1 MKKIRILSLD
11 GGGIRGILPAT
22 LLNFI
27 EEELR
32 KREGPEVRLSDYF
45 DLFAGTSTGGIL
57 SILYNIP
64 NEKKRPKVSTETAL
78 KLYQEEGYK
87 IFDLDLFK
95 RLTSI
100 VGLIDEK
107 YDATSLVQLM
117 QDYCGDLMLNDLL
130 KPCMITAYD
139 FRNRNAKF
147 FTSYNADD
155 KVKNFRLR
163 DVARATSAAP
173 TYFEPVRV
181 HSELGTP
188 YSLVDGGVFANNPS
202 LCAYSEARKMKFSKI
217 LCDDQKPDHPT
228 AKDMMIVSIS
238 TGTETKKY
246 KYHQMRNRG
255 VVNWVKPLIDI
266 LMSGNAETVN
276 YQLRQIWDTLDGDH
290 KNDYYRLNP
299 SLHNANAE
307 MDDASFENTTNLH
320 EAGLVFIDKYQSLL
334 EEIVDKLIANK

>member
-11 GGGIRGILPAT
+11 GGGIRGVLPAT
-22 LLNFI
+22 LLHYI

-32 KREGPEVRLSDYF
+32 RREGNNVRLSDYI

-64 NEKKRPKVSTETAL
+64 DDNNRPRITAESAL
-78 KLYQEEGYK
+78 DLYRNEGYR

-95 RLTSI
+95 RLTSFA
-100 VGLIDEK
+100 GLIDEK
-107 YDATSLVQLM
+107 YNADSLVQLLEA
-117 QDYCGDLMLNDLL
+117 YCGNLTLRDLL

-147 FTSYNADD
+147 FTSADAHD
-155 KVKNFRLR
+155 KINNFYLR

-173 TYFEPVRV
+173 TYFEPVRI

-202 LCAYSEARKMKFSKI
+202 LCAYSEARKMDFAQV
-217 LCDDQKPDHPT
+217 LCDDDKPNRPT
-228 AKDMMIVSIS
+228 AKDMLLISIS
-238 TGTETKKY
+238 TGTENKKY
-246 KYHQMRNRG
+246 QYRQMRNRG
-255 VVNWVKPLIDI
+255 LVNWVRPIIDI

-276 YQLRQIWDTLDGDH
+276 YQLKQIWDTLEGDARG
-290 KNDYYRLNP
+290 DYYRLDP
-299 SLHNANAE
+299 SLHNASDE
-307 MDDASFENTTNLH
+307 MDDASFGNTQHLH
-320 EAGLVFIDKYQSLL
+320 EAGLVFIDKNQELIS
-334 EEIVDKLIANK
+334 EIVDKLIAYQ